1 VVTALRSRRAA
12 HSTRHVVMGAFPGVQ
27 VLDVV
32 GPMEIF
38 GTATRVL
45 AERRPDDAPPYALS
59 IVAPSRGELVSS
71 SGLRVIADGTF
82 DDEDVPIDTLMVA
95 GGVALPPP
103 EQVTVVA
110 QWLRDAAPRARR
122 IVGICTG
129 AFFLAEAGL
138 LDARRAT
145 THWGACRNLGAKYPA
160 AQVDPDPIFVK
171 DGNVY
176 TSAGV
181 TAGMDLALALVE
193 EDLGREVALAV
204 ARRLVMFLI
213 RPGNQAQFSATL
225 AGQESE
231 RPRLREIQH
240 WIVDHVA
247 AELSVEALAGRAAM
261 SSRQFTRVFTDEV
274 GMTPARYV
282 ERVRVDAARRALEV
296 SALGLEEI
304 AERSGF
310 GSADVMRRA
319 FTRLLQVTPAEYQ
332 RRVRRA

>member
-1 VVTALRSRRAA
+1 MTASRSRRFA
-12 HSTRHVVMGAFPGVQ
+12 HSTRRIIVGAFPGVQ
-27 VLDVV
+27 ILDVV
-32 GPMEIF
+32 GPMEVF
-38 GTATRVL
+38 ATASVLL
-45 AERRPDDAPPYALS
+45 AERNPDDPAPYTLEISAR
-59 IVAPSRGELVSS
+59 ARGELVSS
-71 SGLRVIADGTF
+71 SGLRLVADAAFGS
-82 DDEDVPIDTLMVA
+82 DEDPIDTLIVA
-95 GGVALPPP
+95 GGVSLPSS
-103 EQVTVVA
+103 EQAKDVA
-110 QWLRDAAPRARR
+110 HWLRETAPRARR

-145 THWGACRNLGAKYPA
+145 THWGACRHLGARYPLVH
-160 AQVDPDPIFVK
+160 VDPDPIFVK

-213 RPGNQAQFSATL
+213 RPANQAQFSATL
-225 AGQESE
+225 AGHASE
-231 RPRLREIQH
+231 RPRVRELQH

-247 AELSVEALAGRAAM
+247 ADLSVEALAKRAAM
-261 SSRQFTRVFTDEV
+261 SSRQFTRLFTDEV

-282 ERVRVDAARRALEV
+282 ERVRVDAARRTLER
-296 SALGLEEI
+296 SAHGLEEI
-304 AERSGF
+304 AGRCGF

-332 RRVRRA
+332 RRVRRS